1 MRKRYRLHLQG
12 REHLDRWLV
21 SYADYMT
28 LIFALFVV
36 LYSVALVNKDK
47 YRAVIDGM
55 TQAFSVMPPRSDGL
69 LEGQGTSLL
78 NGEVSATS
86 AVLESARQDSPS
98 IAPIS
103 GVPIK
108 QDGTTLATI
117 DTQLQENM
125 GSLVEAGVVKL
136 TLDDNWLTVELSS
149 GLLFGSGSAFMSTN
163 AEPVLNTLS
172 SILKPVDNYVRVRGY
187 TDNQQINNEIFRSN
201 WTLSA
206 ARAEAVLTALIV
218 KGVAPQRLAYE
229 AYGEFSPFAG
239 NDSEQG
245 RLQNRKVVVAISKFA
260 WVPPAPAPV
269 KPVTVEPVP
278 AVQQAVEAGE
288 VKVITLPG
296 GGIRITTRQD

>member
-206 ARAEAVLTALIV
+206 ARAEAVLTALIA

-229 AYGEFSPFAG
+229 AYGEFSPFTG

-260 WVPPAPAPV
+260 WVPPAPV